1 MGYQADNKVTE
12 RGTERYGEV
21 REGKDCSLRRCS

>member
-21 REGKDCSLRRCS
+21 RRGKGREGLFT